1 MVQLNDELL
10 RDLDQAA
17 ATRGVS
23 RSAVIRDAVEQ
34 YLESTR
40 RADIGAQIVA
50 GYERIPPGTPDG
62 WGDLDAIAD
71 QSAGELMARLDAE
84 EAAAGFE
91 PW

>member
-10 RDLDQAA
+10 RELDEAA

-23 RSAVIRDAVEQ
+23 RSAVIRDAVER
-34 YLESTR
+34 YLDATR

-62 WGDLDAIAD
+62 WGDLDAVAD
-71 QSAGELMARLDAE
+71 HSARQLTERLDAE